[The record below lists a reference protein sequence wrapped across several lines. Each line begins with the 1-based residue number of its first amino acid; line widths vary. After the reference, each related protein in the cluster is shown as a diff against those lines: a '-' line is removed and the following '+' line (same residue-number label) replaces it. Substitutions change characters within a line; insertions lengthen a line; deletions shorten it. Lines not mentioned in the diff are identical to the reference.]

1 MSVKEQD
8 VSSMRSPDEPAFQSR
23 RGFSI
28 PIGET
33 VKSVTGQENSPTS
46 WTVTTEGLSI
56 YKGRELVAL
65 VPLSQGNR
73 LIAKLS
79 EMIDLA
85 R

>member
-8 VSSMRSPDEPAFQSR
+8 VSSMNSPAEPVFQSR

-33 VKSVTGQENSPTS
+33 AKPVEVAENSPTS
-46 WTVTTEGLSI
+46 WTVTTEGLCI
-56 YKGRELVAL
+56 YRNRELVAL

-79 EMIDLA
+79 EMIDLTE
-85 R
+85 